1 MKKIS
6 TMLFSILFA
15 VSIFAQT
22 YPEVSI
28 KDIQFELADSL
39 LFYGAQSS
47 EPKPN
52 FLGDTV
58 VVTGVVMN
66 PPYQGVNPDS
76 TRTLHA
82 GAAAIYLQDTAQT
95 EWSGILVRDP
105 GAFPAFAVLDTGLVI
120 KFTAVVSEFFTTTQL
135 SVVDFQASNILGSQE
150 RPQPVELTLDS
161 LVEIGTSN
169 PNFLAEKWE
178 GVYVEFKNVTTS
190 DPNIIGNNSF
200 SIFDGNNSNIVVG
213 TNSDYWRQTPAPLPG
228 TRLEYVRGYIETRT
242 NIPNGWFMI
251 NPVFPNDIKFGT
263 VSPPNIDNVVR
274 DKGIVGFNEAV
285 TVTAHVF
292 DSDSTSAVKSAT
304 LKYSVSDTNFVDVPM
319 TLTDSSTMI
328 WTATIPGQPDST
340 LIAYYIEAV
349 DGDSAVATN
358 PTGGKSSPYFYM
370 TLNRPLTIQ
379 DVRYSPFGSGF
390 SGYNGFE
397 VTVDGVVTADTS
409 DIEGDGNLTG
419 KRVYLQNGSG
429 PWSGIQIFGTET
441 DALKR
446 GNEVQISGIVNE
458 NFGVTRIGNLTNGA
472 HVVAIL
478 TSNAQL
484 PPFTELSTADIDGE
498 SHGKLPAESY
508 SSVLVSF
515 KDVVVTDENA
525 DGNPGPDQGS
535 GGNRNFGEIRLADT
549 SGVSMRVEL
558 QDGTHDYHN
567 FWDPT
572 FDTKP
577 LRVQEGNSFS
587 ELDGIMFYS
596 FGNYKLVPRKN
607 DDFKGFVT
615 DVKSEKPLPLKFELS
630 QNYPNPFN
638 PSTIINYSIPNF
650 AGNENFASVQLKIY
664 DVLGREV
671 ATLVNRKQ
679 QPGNYEV
686 SFNAVGLASGIYFY
700 RLTAG
705 NKISVKKMMLIK

>member
-1 MKKIS
+1 
-6 TMLFSILFA
+6 
-15 VSIFAQT
+15 
-22 YPEVSI
+22 
-28 KDIQFELADSL
+28 
-39 LFYGAQSS
+39 
-47 EPKPN
+47 
-52 FLGDTV
+52 
-58 VVTGVVMN
+58 
-66 PPYQGVNPDS
+66 
-76 TRTLHA
+76 
-82 GAAAIYLQDTAQT
+82 
-95 EWSGILVRDP
+95 
-105 GAFPAFAVLDTGLVI
+105 
-120 KFTAVVSEFFTTTQL
+120 
-135 SVVDFQASNILGSQE
+135 
-150 RPQPVELTLDS
+150 
-161 LVEIGTSN
+161 
-169 PNFLAEKWE
+169 
-178 GVYVEFKNVTTS
+178 
-190 DPNIIGNNSF
+190 
-200 SIFDGNNSNIVVG
+200 
-213 TNSDYWRQTPAPLPG
+213 
-228 TRLEYVRGYIETRT
+228 
-242 NIPNGWFMI
+242 MI
-251 NPVFPNDIKFGT
+251 NPVFPDDIKFGT

-274 DKGIVGFNEAV
+274 DKGLVGFNEAV

-292 DSDSTSAVKSAT
+292 DSDSTAAVKSAT
-304 LKYSVSDTNFVDVPM
+304 LKYAVSDTNFVDVPM

-328 WTATIPGQPDST
+328 WTAIIPGQPDST
-340 LIAYYIEAV
+340 LIAYYIEAI
-349 DGDSAVATN
+349 DKDSAVATN

-370 TLNRPLTIQ
+370 KLNRPLTIQ

-397 VTVDGVVTADTS
+397 VTVSGIVTADTS

-441 DALKR
+441 DGLNR
-446 GNEVQISGIVNE
+446 GDEVTVTGIVNE
-458 NFGVTRIGNLTNGA
+458 NFGVVRIGNLTNGA
-472 HVVAIL
+472 TKTLIS
-478 TSNAQL
+478 TGNSL
-484 PPFTELSTADIDGE
+484 PPFTQLSTADIDGE
-498 SHGKLPAESY
+498 NHGELPAESY

-535 GGNRNFGEIRLADT
+535 GGNRNFGEIRIADT

-567 FWDPT
+567 FWDT
-572 FDTKP
+572 SLDGKP
-577 LRVQEGNSFS
+577 IRIRDGNSFT

-615 DVKSEKPLPLKFELS
+615 DVKTEKPLPLKFELS

-638 PSTIINYSIPNF
+638 PSTIIKYSIPNF
-650 AGNENFASVQLKIY
+650 AGNENFSSVQLKIY

-700 RLTAG
+700 RLTTG

>member
-6 TMLFSILFA
+6 TVLFSILFA
-15 VSIFAQT
+15 ISIFAQT

-28 KDIQFELADSL
+28 RDIQFEPADSL
-39 LFYGAQSS
+39 LFYGAQNS

-52 FLGDTV
+52 YFGDTV
-58 VVTGVVMN
+58 IVTGVVMN
-66 PPYQGVNPDS
+66 PPYKGVNPDS
-76 TRTLHA
+76 TATLHA
-82 GAAAIYLQDTAQT
+82 GAAAMYLQDTAQT

-105 GAFPAFAVLDTGLVI
+105 DSFPAFSVLDTGLVV
-120 KFTAVVSEFFTTTQL
+120 KFTAVVNEYFTTTQL
-135 SVVDFQASNILGSQE
+135 NVIDFQASNILGSQE

-169 PNFLAEKWE
+169 PNYLAEKWE
-178 GVYVEFKNVTTS
+178 SVYVEFKNVTTS

-200 SIFDGNNSNIVVG
+200 AIFDGNNSHIIVG
-213 TNSDYWRQTPAPLPG
+213 TSSDYWRQTPAPLPG

-242 NIPNGWFMI
+242 NIANGWFII

-274 DKGIVGFNEAV
+274 DKGVVGFNESV

-292 DSDSTSAVKSAT
+292 DSDSTAAVKSAT
-304 LKYSVSDTNFVDVPM
+304 LKYSVSDTNFIDVPM
-319 TLTDSSTMI
+319 TLTDSVNMI
-328 WTATIPGQPDST
+328 WKASIPGQGDST
-340 LIAYYIEAV
+340 LISYFVEAV
-349 DGDSAVATN
+349 DEDSAVSTN
-358 PTGGKSSPYFYM
+358 PTNGKSSPYFYM

-397 VTVDGVVTADTS
+397 VTVSGIVTADTS

-419 KRVYLQNGSG
+419 ARVYLQNGSG

-441 DALKR
+441 DGLKR
-446 GNEVQISGIVNE
+446 GDEVTVTGIVNE
-458 NFGVTRIGNLTNGA
+458 NFGVARIGNLSNGA
-472 HVVAIL
+472 AKTLI
-478 TSNAQL
+478 SSGNNL
-484 PPFTELSTADIDGE
+484 PPITEISTADIDGANNGE
-498 SHGKLPAESY
+498 LPAESY
-508 SSVLVSF
+508 SSVLVGF
-515 KDVVVTDENA
+515 KNVVVTDENA
-525 DGNPGPDQGS
+525 NGNPGPDEGT
-535 GGNRNFGEIRLADT
+535 GGNRNFGEMLVADS
-549 SGVSMRVEL
+549 SGVNMRVEL
-558 QDGTHDYHN
+558 QDGTHDYNN
-567 FWDPT
+567 FWDASLEG
-572 FDTKP
+572 KP
-577 LRVQEGNSFS
+577 IRIRDGNSFE

-615 DVKSEKPLPLKFELS
+615 DVKSEKPLPLKFVLS

-638 PSTIINYSIPNF
+638 PSTKIKYSIPTGLSKN
-650 AGNENFASVQLKIY
+650 ALSVQLKIY
-664 DVLGREV
+664 DILGREIV
-671 ATLVNRKQ
+671 TLVNKNQ
-679 QPGNYEV
+679 SPGNYEV
-686 SFNAVGLASGIYFY
+686 VWDASNFTSGIYFY